1 MSRFPSDAPSRVVA
15 VATDS
20 TAWTDTRVDNR
31 ITCIP
36 GHAPVESAAW
46 AELLSP
52 NASSRTLWVIGSSV
66 MPLWLQPVP
75 EGVRSLSELAS
86 AARAHAHQR
95 LGAID
100 QGKDWVVQ
108 GDWRADRPFVCQA
121 LPRTLFSAMGKAPIV
136 SSPFSLGAARLDAKG
151 VRNGWCA
158 ITTPFE
164 AHIVY
169 RCRGRHLHLRSWRL
183 SGTESTPV
191 IEQHLVE
198 EWQRERLRTAWPDET
213 LHWLHLGRAP
223 HKALGHHNLRWADE
237 QLQHTLNPSQQSPEE
252 GPSLD
257 EASGHLRAAVL
268 LLNMG
273 AQP

>member
-1 MSRFPSDAPSRVVA
+1 VSRFPSDAPSRVVV
-15 VATDS
+15 VAPHS
-20 TAWTDTRVDNR
+20 TAWTDTHVGKP

-52 NASSRTLWVIGSSV
+52 TASSRALWVIGSSV

-75 EGVRSLSELAS
+75 EGVRSLTELAS
-86 AARAHAHQR
+86 VARAHAHQR
-95 LGAID
+95 LGAMNHER
-100 QGKDWVVQ
+100 DWVVQ

-136 SSPFSLGAARLDAKG
+136 SSPFSLGAARLDARG
-151 VRNGWCA
+151 VRDGWCA

-169 RCRGRHLHLRSWRL
+169 RRRGRHLHLRSWRL
-183 SGTESTPV
+183 SGQASTPL
-191 IEQHLVE
+191 IEQPLVD

-213 LHWLHLGRAP
+213 LHWLHLGTTH
-223 HKALGHHNLRWADE
+223 HKSPGQRNLRWADE
-237 QLQHTLNPSQQSPEE
+237 KLQHAWNQSPQ
-252 GPSLD
+252 GPEADPPPD
-257 EASGHLRAAVL
+257 EASSHLRAAVR

-273 AQP
+273 VQP

>member
-1 MSRFPSDAPSRVVA
+1 MA

-20 TAWTDTRVDNR
+20 TAWTDAHGSSL

-46 AELLSP
+46 AELFSP
-52 NASSRTLWVIGSSV
+52 KASSQTLWVVGSSV

-75 EGVRSLSELAS
+75 DGVRSLTELAS

-100 QGKDWVVQ
+100 HGKDWVVQ

-121 LPRTLFSAMGKAPIV
+121 LPRTLFSAMGKTPIV
-136 SSPFSLGAARLDAKG
+136 SSPFTLGAARLDSKG
-151 VRNGWCA
+151 LRDGWCA

-169 RCRGRHLHLRSWRL
+169 RRRGRHLHLRSWRL
-183 SGTESTPV
+183 SGQASAPL
-191 IEQHLVE
+191 IEQHLVD
-198 EWQRERLRTAWPDET
+198 EWQRERLRTAWPDDT
-213 LHWLHLGRAP
+213 LHWLHLGKTP
-223 HKALGHHNLRWADE
+223 HKAPGQRNLRWADE
-237 QLQHTLNPSQQSPEE
+237 TLQHALNQSQQSPEE
-252 GPSLD
+252 DPPLD
-257 EASGHLRAAVL
+257 EASSHLRAAVR

-273 AQP
+273 ALL